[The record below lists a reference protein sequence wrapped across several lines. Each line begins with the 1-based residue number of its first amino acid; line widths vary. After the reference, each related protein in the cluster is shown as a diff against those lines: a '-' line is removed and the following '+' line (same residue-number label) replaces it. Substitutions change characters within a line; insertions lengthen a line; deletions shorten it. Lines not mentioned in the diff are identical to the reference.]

1 MISCFVSRAVNFH
14 AIHSRGQSDIIRRLS
29 LLLRYRLLS
38 NRSVFLTGL
47 TRAAGSTPPR
57 FWFSSS
63 SATNKNPPDLILAND
78 NDAFVQRRHN
88 GILMDPEGHS
98 ARILPGG
105 QCIMKRNEATGEE
118 KKVLIERY
126 YGHFWMIKDLRLTNN
141 KPIMANTSLIPPR
154 QAKVIPS
161 LPDLRTLL
169 QDNKLVSLPNILWQ
183 QTDTPSNG
191 NSTVKKEGCTLLAI
205 SFKKFGFDMLP
216 SWIVPFQQQ
225 VVDTNQKSSND
236 IKVINLH
243 ITLNNGLLYKYLIHP
258 MMLKKFRSTTRL
270 EDHKFT
276 LLHFGP
282 DPEEFRDALRMHN
295 TLTGYVALLDS
306 LGRVRWMSSGTA
318 TEDEITT
325 LIHCARELCQNNDAH
340 AVTV

>member
-1 MISCFVSRAVNFH
+1 M
-14 AIHSRGQSDIIRRLS
+14 
-29 LLLRYRLLS
+29 
-38 NRSVFLTGL
+38 
-47 TRAAGSTPPR
+47 
-57 FWFSSS
+57 
-63 SATNKNPPDLILAND
+63 AND

-105 QCIMKRNEATGEE
+105 QYIMKRNEATGEE

-141 KPIMANTSLIPPR
+141 KPIMANTSLIPPH
-154 QAKVIPS
+154 QAKAIPS
-161 LPDLRTLL
+161 LPDLHTLL
-169 QDNKLVSLPNILWQ
+169 LDNKPVSLPNILWH
-183 QTDTPSNG
+183 QTDTPSDS
-191 NSTVKKEGCTLLAI
+191 NSTAKTAKKEGCTLLAV

-225 VVDTNQKSSND
+225 VVDTYQKSGKD

-243 ITLNNGLLYKYLIHP
+243 VTLNNGLLYKYIIHP
-258 MMLKKFRSTTRL
+258 MMLNKFRSTTRL
-270 EDHKFT
+270 EDHKYT

-282 DPEEFRDALRMHN
+282 DPEGFRDALRMHN

-306 LGRVRWMSSGTA
+306 LGRVRWMSSGMA
-318 TEDEITT
+318 TDDEITT
-325 LIHCARELCQNNDAH
+325 LIHCARELCQKNDVH
-340 AVTV
+340 AGTV